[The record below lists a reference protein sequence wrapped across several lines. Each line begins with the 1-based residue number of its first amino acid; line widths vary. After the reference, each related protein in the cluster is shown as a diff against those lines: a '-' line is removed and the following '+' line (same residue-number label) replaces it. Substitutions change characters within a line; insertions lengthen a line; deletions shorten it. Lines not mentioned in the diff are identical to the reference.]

1 MGVAA
6 MIRGALRSTRVAR
19 LDWAALSS
27 KVTSDAGKAELASL
41 RAAYSDIVKAVDSAP
56 AIDWAKWK
64 ATIKTPGVVDGFEAA
79 YGKLSTPAMADTYS
93 AEVDSK
99 FAAAIE
105 KAEGFAASS
114 EARIKELEAELNAL
128 NNRKNWSEVT
138 VEEELAN
145 NPEIAA
151 EIEHEIANN
160 KW

>member
-1 MGVAA
+1 MG
-6 MIRGALRSTRVAR
+6 AR

-56 AIDWAKWK
+56 ESAPKIDWAKWK
-64 ATIKTPGVVDGFEAA
+64 ATIKTPGVVDGFEQAFS
-79 YGKLSTPAMADTYS
+79 KLQVPEMQDTFS
-93 AEVDSK
+93 AEVDTK

-114 EARIKELEAELNAL
+114 EARIKELEGELNTL

-138 VEEELAN
+138 VDEELEAS
-145 NPEIAA
+145 PEIAA
-151 EIEHEIANN
+151 EIEAEIAAN